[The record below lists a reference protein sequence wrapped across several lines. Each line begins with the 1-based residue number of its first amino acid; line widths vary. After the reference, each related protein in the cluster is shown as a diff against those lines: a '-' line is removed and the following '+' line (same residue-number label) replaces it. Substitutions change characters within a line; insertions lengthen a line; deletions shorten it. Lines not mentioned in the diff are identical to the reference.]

1 MVRFVVALACAP
13 PELFAPALP
22 TENAA
27 AIVRAI
33 TAIAPTHLRV
43 FRADPP
49 DGSRRM
55 PMLPRSR
62 PTLPTL
68 NTVGST
74 HDRSH
79 LSRTQV
85 AESRGATSQIAGGAS
100 TVMRVSPAGPT
111 GGTARAAPRS
121 KGGHSPPAQATRSPR
136 RRA

>member
-85 AESRGATSQIAGGAS
+85 AESRGATSQIAGGETTPRQIS
-100 TVMRVSPAGPT
+100 CVRPT
-111 GGTARAAPRS
+111 AETRS
-121 KGGHSPPAQATRSPR
+121 AQRSSQAAQAPTNKSARSAPISR
-136 RRA
+136 